1 MRYDAMQIWMLLGT
15 FVIPVLIGASCEE
28 FTKAVAVTASAVFLG
43 NLLYSALFSGWD
55 GFGSLEARILASA
68 STAVGAARGGR
79 IRVAAHVAS
88 AQPRERPRVG
98 ITLKLA
104 FADLRYLVP
113 QRPAALVRTK
123 HSNLAPA
130 GNNLLVRSGIYGCAA
145 VPR

>member
-68 STAVGAARGGR
+68 STVPLSVPLGAAGFGLRRMWLQLSRGNGLGS
-79 IRVAAHVAS
+79 AS
-88 AQPRERPRVG
+88 R
-98 ITLKLA
+98 
-104 FADLRYLVP
+104 
-113 QRPAALVRTK
+113 
-123 HSNLAPA
+123 
-130 GNNLLVRSGIYGCAA
+130 
-145 VPR
+145 